1 LLIAAI
7 LDDSADHEIKSTPG
21 NGSRARLFNAR
32 KKDQVLEI
40 KAKKLLGSFLGRST
54 SPYKFAWENDS
65 KALAFC
71 AARSHIVAVR

>member
-1 LLIAAI
+1 MTARIT
-7 LDDSADHEIKSTPG
+7 K
-21 NGSRARLFNAR
+21 SRAHRQWPQGRGFFNAR
-32 KKDQVLEI
+32 KKDQVFEI
-40 KAKKLLGSFLGRST
+40 KAKRLLGSFLGEPA